1 MHVEII
7 LDRLSRLYLCGVVYA
22 YICVYTTIIVK
33 EKEAMIMKGSK
44 ENTWEGLGAKGE
56 VRI

>member
-1 MHVEII
+1 M
-7 LDRLSRLYLCGVVYA
+7 CGVVYA
-22 YICVYTTIIVK
+22 YICVYATIIVK

-44 ENTWEGLGAKGE
+44 DNTWEGLGTKGE